1 MILHEHKIKPL
12 KEVSVMVSGNKEEPE
27 LGHGIYH
34 PSARPMKVLVDD
46 DGVMYLC
53 DKDIDPDKPLKEQA
67 CWTCDKVLF
76 TRGG

>member
-1 MILHEHKIKPL
+1 METKA
-12 KEVSVMVSGNKEEPE
+12 KEEE
-27 LGHGIYH
+27 VKLGEGIYH
-34 PSARPMKVLVDD
+34 PGARPMKVYVDD
-46 DGVMYLC
+46 DGVLYLC

>member
-1 MILHEHKIKPL
+1 MTEEKQEKPR
-12 KEVSVMVSGNKEEPE
+12 

-67 CWTCDKVLF
+67 CWTCDKVVF